1 MAPSSLTFPLPTA
14 PPPLP
19 SRLRPKPPAR
29 PTSGLFPPLRAS
41 KNDEGP
47 KSSPFGGLLFNLGK
61 LAPEPA
67 RGLVPVIGGSSA
79 GLGLRR
85 KDPETV
91 FVAGAAGVL
100 GVRIVVAL
108 LRRGFRVRAGVSD
121 LGDAQELA
129 RFGATYKIISSDES
143 RRLNAVESTFEDPES
158 IAKAIGNASKV
169 VVTIGVSEDGPEE
182 GVTTSDAIQVVEAA
196 QLAGASHVSI
206 IYDDV
211 SAPIGFG
218 YNKVLDGISSF
229 FNNLF
234 SKNQVVSVPDLLQ
247 KVIETDVGYTFIRTR
262 LTDDFTP
269 ESSYNLD
276 IAAEGSSGSND
287 YKVSISQMASL
298 VADLFSN
305 TEVAENKVVE
315 IFTDPSAPSRTVDDL
330 FSVVPVDGRRQAY
343 ADALAKAKAKEEAI
357 RASEIAREAA
367 EVAKKLEEEVKKLS
381 EQEARAATLA
391 EEAKEKAE
399 AAGTSVENLLNKAK
413 GFGAGISFEKLG
425 SQLANAIPKPTTDTP
440 KVQIAT
446 IRGQSKARSLPAQ
459 KAVVKKS
466 TVNISRLSKKEKE
479 ELEGTKTVEATS
491 VVEDAKESKSKAE
504 AGDGMT

>member
-1 MAPSSLTFPLPTA
+1 MASSSLTFPLSTA
-14 PPPLP
+14 SPFT

-29 PTSGLFPPLRAS
+29 PTSGSFTPLRAS
-41 KNDEGP
+41 KKDEGPQAGP

-61 LAPEPA
+61 LAPEPT
-67 RGLVPVIGGSSA
+67 RGLVPVVGGAA
-79 GLGLRR
+79 GLVSGR

-91 FVAGAAGVL
+91 SVAGATGVL

-108 LRRGFRVRAGVSD
+108 LRRGFRVRAGVGD
-121 LGDAQELA
+121 LVAAQELA

-143 RRLNAVESTFEDPES
+143 RRLNAVESTFEDPDS

-182 GVTTSDAIQVVEAA
+182 E
-196 QLAGASHVSI
+196 
-206 IYDDV
+206 
-211 SAPIGFG
+211 
-218 YNKVLDGISSF
+218 VLDGISSF

-262 LTDDFTP
+262 LTDDFAP
-269 ESSYNLD
+269 ECAYNFS

-305 TEVAENKVVE
+305 TEIAENKVVE
-315 IFTDPSAPSRTVDDL
+315 VFTDPSVPSRPTDEL
-330 FSVVPVDGRRQAY
+330 FSAIPEDGRRKAY
-343 ADALAKAKAKEEAI
+343 VDALAMAKAEEEAI

-367 EVAKKLEEEVKKLS
+367 EAAKKLEEEVKKLS
-381 EQEARAATLA
+381 EQEARAASLA
-391 EEAKEKAE
+391 EEAKQKAV
-399 AAGTSVENLLNKAK
+399 AAGTSVENLLTKAK
-413 GFGAGISFEKLG
+413 GFRAGISFEKLG
-425 SQLANAIPKPTTDTP
+425 SQLANAIPKPTTDMP

-446 IRGQSKARSLPAQ
+446 IRGQAKAQSLPAQ

-466 TVNISRLSKKEKE
+466 TSNISRSSKKERE
-479 ELEGTKTVEATS
+479 EEEGTKTVEATS
-491 VVEDAKESKSKAE
+491 VAKEAKESKSKAE
-504 AGDGMT
+504 MELLDFVPLLLMVISHAVDASIGKQNQATVG